1 MRLFYTLAGAV
12 LGGGGLFVIII
23 YAASELGGE
32 VVTLVK
38 QTSAGHYSNVRVWI
52 VDRDDNAWIE
62 HGEQGDFWLDQL
74 VQRPELQVVRRGQ
87 IRHYKAIM
95 DTASHD
101 LYHQLRAE
109 KYALADTIIQW
120 MTQNPPE
127 ACTGLPV
134 RLMPFL

>member
-1 MRLFYTLAGAV
+1 LRLFYTLAGAV

-38 QTSAGHYSNVRVWI
+38 QTSTGDYSNVRVWI
-52 VDRDDNAWIE
+52 VDRDDYAWIE
-62 HGEQGDFWLDQL
+62 HGEQGDFWLEQL
-74 VQRPELQVVRRGQ
+74 VERPQLQLVRRGQ
-87 IRHYKAIM
+87 TSRYTAVM

-109 KYALADTIIQW
+109 KYALANTIIQW
-120 MTQNPPE
+120 MTQNSPE
-127 ACTGLPV
+127 ACTGMPV
-134 RLMPFL
+134 RLRPFL